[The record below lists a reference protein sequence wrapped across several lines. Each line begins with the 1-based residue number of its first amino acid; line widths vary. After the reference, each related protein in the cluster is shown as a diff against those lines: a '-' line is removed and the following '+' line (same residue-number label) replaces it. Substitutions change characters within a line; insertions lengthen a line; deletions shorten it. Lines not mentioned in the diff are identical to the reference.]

1 MGPWWAA
8 VTAATIAPG
17 TSAYHYTPSL
27 PIPRNSLVIS
37 EPIDCSSLE
46 WYTQNPIRQNA
57 RVENQK
63 LRKRMTIF
71 PSGL

>member
-1 MGPWWAA
+1 MGPRWAA

-46 WYTQNPIRQNA
+46 W
-57 RVENQK
+57 
-63 LRKRMTIF
+63 
-71 PSGL
+71 